1 MLVLV
6 LAVTGDGGR
15 IAWWHLDSVDT
26 DTWGSRPIRGQL
38 WPRLTNRMKTQTQY
52 LPQSPIIPLTQTSG
66 RNVSSM
72 SDCQPRYLSR
82 GMKTCDIIL
91 RPPPILRAGDWV
103 MPWSAHSALS
113 GCQVPSQHLMGS
125 SSEKYA
131 SSTKR
136 RPQVMISLA
145 HHRSVWPRR
154 HQLRTFSLFSD
165 FRTAVENDGVSF

>member
-1 MLVLV
+1 MEEGSPGDILTVLT
-6 LAVTGDGGR
+6 LTRETRGALDQSEASYGPGWP
-15 IAWWHLDSVDT
+15 IAWRRRHNIYPRVPSSHWHR
-26 DTWGSRPIRGQL
+26 SRG
-38 WPRLTNRMKTQTQY
+38 Y
-52 LPQSPIIPLTQTSG
+52 
-66 RNVSSM
+66 VSSM
-72 SDCQPRYLSR
+72 SEWQPRYLSR

-136 RPQVMISLA
+136 RPQVMISPA

-165 FRTAVENDGVSF
+165 FRDWTAGGNDGVSF